1 MPVITIEAGEL
12 TKEKKKEVAKE
23 MTQTA
28 ARVMELPEKAFI
40 VLMKENS
47 FDNIASGGV
56 LLSERK

>member
-28 ARVMELPEKAFI
+28 ARVMELPEEAFI

>member
-23 MTQTA
+23 MTKTA
-28 ARVMELPEKAFI
+28 AKVMGLPEEAFI